1 MTLWKEVQG
10 SQLVKPLELDTIS
23 SQGTVYQRRNIE
35 QITVENNGNP
45 ITMWQYEERSMTTA
59 EYEELLR
66 EEQQAKAE
74 SVAAAASIAF
84 VTMAESGTID
94 SVTAGEHLE
103 LFAEWAYPVDFK
115 PGQLRRD
122 PLDGCLYQVN
132 DGKGHTSQEGWPP
145 SLTPDLWHKASDP
158 AEEWPDWS
166 QPIGAHDAYDEGDK
180 TTHNEKRWIS
190 DCNDNVWEPGVFGW
204 TEYVEET
211 TE

>member
-1 MTLWKEVQG
+1 MKY
-10 SQLVKPLELDTIS
+10 QLPFK
-23 SQGTVYQRRNIE
+23 GTVRERLDAITTMVNLLAQQMFYGRVKE
-35 QITVENNGNP
+35 QNNVN
-45 ITMWQYEERSMTTA
+45 
-59 EYEELLR
+59 
-66 EEQQAKAE
+66 
-74 SVAAAASIAF
+74 SIAF
-84 VTMAESGTID
+84 VAMAESGTID
-94 SVTAGEHLE
+94 SVTAGEHPE
-103 LFAEWAYPVDFK
+103 LFAEWAYPVAFK

-158 AEEWPDWS
+158 AEEWPEWS
-166 QPIGAHDAYDEGDK
+166 QPIGAQDTYDEGDK

-190 DCNDNVWEPGVFGW
+190 DYNDNVWEPGVFGW